1 MNRRADFLVLVLAAA
16 AAAGTAGAAEQSPK
30 AYFRDYQRLADAL
43 RGEDCGDALAAALT
57 TAQSPHFEV
66 AVSRDGQ
73 VAFLSAVTHCAL
85 DQDEDEIGFRAAELW
100 AARAPDA
107 RLPQVVRLYY
117 GVQFERP
124 AASVEALHALADVAP
139 DAIREVELRFLG
151 RLIQAARE
159 MDDNGDQELAVC
171 ESILRAGYVPAPPYF
186 DDFLRMGH
194 GRLLLERGQ
203 SDAARERLAPVV
215 DVESLVTMRIERLF
229 DPLRGHRG
237 FTAQNDLV
245 AAAERDVARSRA
257 AMEASPALMEAVYL
271 HARVLDAAGRDEE
284 AIALLDAA
292 LARHAADPAVYEDA
306 EEFANWLGDTRGQLL
321 YNVGRFDEG
330 RAHMRAAALMQEHG
344 EVNVS
349 NILNYASH
357 LLSEG
362 LAKDALEQLPQV
374 GEPSPYGRGVLESIR
389 SCAAGLLGDEPQR
402 SESLEYLKA
411 HGRDNPSALSRA
423 YLCANDLDGAAAWMI
438 ERLADRELRG
448 NALLALQA
456 MPDSA
461 GDALPVRKMLL
472 EHMAAVRAR
481 PDVREAADAVG
492 RIESL
497 PVSIHRGY

>member
-1 MNRRADFLVLVLAAA
+1 
-16 AAAGTAGAAEQSPK
+16 
-30 AYFRDYQRLADAL
+30 
-43 RGEDCGDALAAALT
+43 
-57 TAQSPHFEV
+57 
-66 AVSRDGQ
+66 
-73 VAFLSAVTHCAL
+73 
-85 DQDEDEIGFRAAELW
+85 
-100 AARAPDA
+100 
-107 RLPQVVRLYY
+107 
-117 GVQFERP
+117 
-124 AASVEALHALADVAP
+124 
-139 DAIREVELRFLG
+139 
-151 RLIQAARE
+151 
-159 MDDNGDQELAVC
+159 
-171 ESILRAGYVPAPPYF
+171 
-186 DDFLRMGH
+186 
-194 GRLLLERGQ
+194 
-203 SDAARERLAPVV
+203 
-215 DVESLVTMRIERLF
+215 
-229 DPLRGHRG
+229 
-237 FTAQNDLV
+237 
-245 AAAERDVARSRA
+245 
-257 AMEASPALMEAVYL
+257 MEAVYL